1 MLDPIT
7 VSIPASALAG
17 FLGWRFAS
25 QRHNGK
31 RPDVAALHEATR
43 ALMTKLHEDT
53 RENVRDALTTHQYQM
68 DKSLMEL
75 RAAVRNDLDNLRR
88 ELQS

>member
-7 VSIPASALAG
+7 ITVPATGLAA

-25 QRHNGK
+25 RGGK
-31 RPDVAALHEATR
+31 RTDVGALHDATR

-53 RENVRDALTTHQYQM
+53 RENVRDALTTHQIQM
-68 DKSLMEL
+68 DRSLLEL

-88 ELQS
+88 DLKP

>member
-25 QRHNGK
+25 QRSTK
-31 RPDVAALHEATR
+31 RADPAVLHDATR
-43 ALMTKLHEDT
+43 ALITKLHEDT